1 MTRNRGHNCQHFVMN
16 RQHDSIFSAYK
27 RMFIIWNIFCNV
39 LFEFHNK
46 NGGCMNGHC
55 HSFDINPNLAY
66 SGWLVSIGN
75 GEETHWHY
83 TVHEPL
89 LFIEE
94 LLLVVELW
102 QALDCTDPIIIHHH
116 EADLHRPYLNIYE
129 RRRLIDKLEEF
140 FDWKIPKKLQSCIH
154 MFLLKNQNYSQLSCN
169 YFHLFQKHHMLLVI
183 FLEK

>member
-1 MTRNRGHNCQHFVMN
+1 MTINRGHNCQHFVMN
-16 RQHDSIFSAYK
+16 RQYDSIFSAYK

-94 LLLVVELW
+94 LLLVVVNIMSLFFSE
-102 QALDCTDPIIIHHH
+102 TN
-116 EADLHRPYLNIYE
+116 ADLISFPSFD
-129 RRRLIDKLEEF
+129 LIGIFCKLGSA
-140 FDWKIPKKLQSCIH
+140 DANLPVLVAANKKE
-154 MFLLKNQNYSQLSCN
+154 
-169 YFHLFQKHHMLLVI
+169 V
-183 FLEK
+183 